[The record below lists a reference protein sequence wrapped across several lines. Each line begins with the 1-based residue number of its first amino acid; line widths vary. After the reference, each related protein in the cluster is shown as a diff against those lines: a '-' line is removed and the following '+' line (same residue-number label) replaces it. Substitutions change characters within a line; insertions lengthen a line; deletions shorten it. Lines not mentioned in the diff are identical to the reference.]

1 MADRKVYTLLHIYDT
16 SDWVGRRQYEAS
28 RDDVYSIA
36 VSSGVSELMEK
47 FNDLVESGKFFRRA
61 VFTTHGGAG
70 RISFNHQRIDAK
82 RLYKLFNEYRYD
94 RVFPFQNSRMYFDGC
109 NVADGDDGWEFL
121 EAAARTF
128 FRSAGGN
135 VFGWTSK
142 GLGMPS
148 IIPFIGGHTEHLW
161 GDIRGVV
168 ITPADDGGAYLSRWE
183 S

>member
-1 MADRKVYTLLHIYDT
+1 M
-16 SDWVGRRQYEAS
+16 
-28 RDDVYSIA
+28 RDH
-36 VSSGVSELMEK
+36 LK
-47 FNDLVESGKFFRRA
+47 
-61 VFTTHGGAG
+61 
-70 RISFNHQRIDAK
+70 SFGMQ
-82 RLYKLFNEYRYD
+82 
-94 RVFPFQNSRMYFDGC
+94 PFQRQLEQQGVLEDAARQRDGLRHIPVVAC
-109 NVADGDDGWEFL
+109 EIDDQIGDGAVEPRPDHCGGHTVTLVADGDDGWEFL

-161 GDIRGVV
+161 CDIRGVV

>member
-36 VSSGVSELMEK
+36 VSRGVYELMEK

-82 RLYKLFNEYRYD
+82 LLYKLFNEYRYD
-94 RVFPFQNSRMYFDGC
+94 RVFSFQNSRMYFDG
-109 NVADGDDGWEFL
+109 
-121 EAAARTF
+121 
-128 FRSAGGN
+128 
-135 VFGWTSK
+135 
-142 GLGMPS
+142 
-148 IIPFIGGHTEHLW
+148 
-161 GDIRGVV
+161 
-168 ITPADDGGAYLSRWE
+168 
-183 S
+183 